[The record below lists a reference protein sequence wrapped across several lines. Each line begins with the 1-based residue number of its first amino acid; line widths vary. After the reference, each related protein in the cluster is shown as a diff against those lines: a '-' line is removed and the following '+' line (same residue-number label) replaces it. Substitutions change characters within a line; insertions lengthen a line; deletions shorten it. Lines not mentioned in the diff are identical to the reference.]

1 MSASFK
7 HDTPSTLNSVFFKK
21 HDVFAHPHY
30 AFEKKI
36 QAQNRCQSVVAWFF
50 LSVSMTWTFCILN

>member
-1 MSASFK
+1 M

-30 AFEKKI
+30 AFEKKKI
-36 QAQNRCQSVVAWFF
+36 SLKIDARV
-50 LSVSMTWTFCILN
+50 